1 MKLPCRLAHSVIS
14 GSNRAGATSA
24 ASRAASNAPDQQ
36 RQREDVGSDE
46 EMAKNQ
52 CAAKH
57 RRDQR
62 RVRLAMAQQKPG
74 EDRHRRAEAGRP
86 QQDQPA
92 PPGSTIDRRQHDF
105 RQPFMPHPAR
115 ARQRVR
121 EWIAYRQREM
131 GQDPAA
137 GGDVEISVGVV

>member
-1 MKLPCRLAHSVIS
+1 MKLPCRLAQSVIS

-62 RVRLAMAQQKPG
+62 RVRFAMAQQKPG
-74 EDRHRRAEAGRP
+74 EV
-86 QQDQPA
+86 A
-92 PPGSTIDRRQHDF
+92 PKQAVPSKTS
-105 RQPFMPHPAR
+105 PLHPA
-115 ARQRVR
+115 AR
-121 EWIAYRQREM
+121 
-131 GQDPAA
+131 
-137 GGDVEISVGVV
+137 